1 MTISRSRTYQA
12 SPTWAA
18 CGMFACT
25 DVFNDNIVTWNV
37 SRVEDFRDMF
47 KDAAAFNGDLSG

>member
-1 MTISRSRTYQA
+1 MG
-12 SPTWAA
+12 
-18 CGMFACT
+18 GMFACT